1 MLSETV
7 LKNLGIQGLCDDS
20 RKVNPGDLFF
30 AMPGEQA
37 EEFARTALSKGAV
50 AVVGEVEAP
59 KDLSS
64 KWILVPSV
72 KEERAS
78 VAKIFYRDPFANLR
92 AHAIT
97 GTNGKTTSAFLMES
111 MLSSDGRKT
120 ALVGTICKKI
130 GDKVIASNLTTPGIL
145 ELYAFAAEAVKAGCT
160 DLVME
165 ASSHSLDQ
173 GRVQGIA
180 YKSALFS
187 NLTEDHLDYHKTMEN
202 YFQAKKLLFT
212 RYLAA
217 DGIAVINVDDT
228 YGKRLWNEIS
238 VSKKMAVSRLGLDCA
253 DVVPK
258 SIQSSE
264 DGLVL
269 DIPAIS
275 NSPIETRLVGE
286 FNADNVLLVMSWAKA
301 IGISE
306 SSIRKALATVKVPGR
321 FEMTF
326 NDGARRV
333 IVDYAHTPDALER
346 VLRVAR
352 SLCKGKLS
360 VVFGCGGDRDRNKR
374 PMMGAIAEQGAD
386 FAWVTSDNP
395 RTEKPEDIIADIVKG
410 MHSDHFKVIV
420 SREDAIRE
428 ACKAMQAGDFLVVAG
443 KGHEN
448 YQIIGKT
455 KHHFDDHEVILR
467 EMK

>member
-64 KWILVPSV
+64 KWILVSSV

-78 VAKIFYRDPFANLR
+78 VAKIFYRDPFSNLR

>member
-20 RKVNPGDLFF
+20 RKVIPGDLFF

-64 KWILVPSV
+64 KWILVSNV

-78 VAKIFYRDPFANLR
+78 VAKIFYHDPFSRLR

-97 GTNGKTTSAFLMES
+97 GTNGKTTSAFLMEA

-180 YKSALFS
+180 YRSGLFS

-212 RYLAA
+212 KYLAT
-217 DGIAVINVDDT
+217 DGIAVINVDDS

-238 VSKKMAVSRLGLDCA
+238 TSKKIAVSRLGTDGA
-253 DVVPK
+253 DVVPNAV
-258 SIQSSE
+258 QSSE

-269 DIPAIS
+269 DVPAIS

-286 FNADNVLLVMSWAKA
+286 FNADNVLLVMSWAKT

-306 SSIRKALATVKVPGR
+306 NSIRKALATVKVPGR

-346 VLRVAR
+346 V
-352 SLCKGKLS
+352 
-360 VVFGCGGDRDRNKR
+360 
-374 PMMGAIAEQGAD
+374 
-386 FAWVTSDNP
+386 
-395 RTEKPEDIIADIVKG
+395 
-410 MHSDHFKVIV
+410 
-420 SREDAIRE
+420 
-428 ACKAMQAGDFLVVAG
+428 
-443 KGHEN
+443 
-448 YQIIGKT
+448 
-455 KHHFDDHEVILR
+455 
-467 EMK
+467 